1 MLKKPWI
8 CPACMSM
15 DTTRVAPATSSRSAT
30 SLAVMG
36 VRGATFRSCRA

>member
-15 DTTRVAPATSSRSAT
+15 ETTRVAPATSSRSAI
-30 SLAVMG
+30 SFAVMG
-36 VRGATFRSCRA
+36 VRGATLRSWRA